1 MEAIST
7 QRRNEILLSHSEG
20 GKLFW
25 AGCITAAGA
34 TLTAGLLS
42 FLLFPTGG
50 PVYRIG
56 ALLLLLCSTLIIG
69 FVLRFELT
77 LLKRYRISGGIP
89 LYYALMFLVWFFS
102 AFLLL
107 MGAPSLA
114 MGVLSAALVLPL
126 AVVFI
131 GALGYGYL
139 TKKLFFYVLRNL
151 SQPDYVSLHYRDQI
165 WEHLKPLW
173 ETVRRYKDPCTLA
186 LIRLSSPTQSSSI
199 LETLNYLESADR
211 LVRNQL
217 RLTDRNG
224 IRSKETLYI
233 LLPNTDLEVSEIPL
247 HRIQQAL
254 TSGGYGVERIVTT
267 DLRNTDSS
275 PSEVLSKLEEE
286 LNTPKT

>member
-25 AGCITAAGA
+25 AGCITTAGA
-34 TLTAGLLS
+34 SLAVGLLS
-42 FLLFPTGG
+42 YLLFPTAA
-50 PVYRIG
+50 PIYRIG
-56 ALLLLLCSTLIIG
+56 AILLLLCSTLIIG

-77 LLKRYRISGGIP
+77 LLKRYRIAGGIP
-89 LYYALMFLVWFFS
+89 LYYVLMFLVWFFS

-114 MGVLSAALVLPL
+114 ILSKILVLPL

-151 SQPDYVSLHYRDQI
+151 SQPDYVSLHYREQI

-217 RLTDRNG
+217 RLTDRSG

-254 TSGGYGVERIVTT
+254 TSGGYGVERIVTM
-267 DLRNTDSS
+267 DLRNAESS

-286 LNTPKT
+286 LNAPKT

>member
-25 AGCITAAGA
+25 AGCITAVGA
-34 TLTAGLLS
+34 AFAAGLLS
-42 FLLFPTGG
+42 FLLFPTIA
-50 PVYRIG
+50 PIYRIG
-56 ALLLLLCSTLIIG
+56 AILLLLGSTLIIG

-89 LYYALMFLVWFFS
+89 LYYVVMFLVWFFS
-102 AFLLL
+102 AFLLS
-107 MGAPSLA
+107 MGAPSIAL
-114 MGVLSAALVLPL
+114 GILSQVLVLPL

-139 TKKLFFYVLRNL
+139 TKRLFFYILRKL
-151 SQPDYVSLHYRDQI
+151 SQPDYVSLHYREQI

-186 LIRLSSPTQSSSI
+186 LIRLSSSTQSPSI
-199 LETLNYLESADR
+199 LESLNYLESADR

-217 RLTDRNG
+217 RLTDRSG

-247 HRIQQAL
+247 NRIRHAL
-254 TSGGYGVERIVTT
+254 TSGGYGVEKIVTI
-267 DLRNTDSS
+267 DLRNAESS
-275 PSEVLSKLEEE
+275 PAEMLSQLEAE
-286 LNTPKT
+286 LYAPKT